1 MNHHVKIESIK
12 HVTHDVLQIR
22 VEKPRGYSFTPGQA
36 TEVSVNKSGW
46 LKEKRPFTFT
56 CLPDDDWCMCFHQ
69 QQQYP

>member
-36 TEVSVNKSGW
+36 TI
-46 LKEKRPFTFT
+46 KEKVSL
-56 CLPDDDWCMCFHQ
+56 LPGE
-69 QQQYP
+69 PV

>member
-1 MNHHVKIESIK
+1 MNHLVKIESIK

-46 LKEKRPFTFT
+46 
-56 CLPDDDWCMCFHQ
+56 
-69 QQQYP
+69 